1 MQIAFI
7 PYDIGCEND
16 DFSQAS
22 HPCVKVCQS
31 LVRALARSRVHTAG
45 ARVGRVLH
53 ESVCVCVRQSR
64 LLERPVGRSLRP
76 PQTREKYTRQSYALT
91 SSFPIS
97 NAVQQH
103 VRVAQ
108 GEECHFRERFK
119 ATIWRMRRRSQSAQR
134 RRRKS
139 VMKMR
144 RRSGDPSSPS
154 FIFRRRVLKRAVS
167 T

>member
-1 MQIAFI
+1 M
-7 PYDIGCEND
+7 CK
-16 DFSQAS
+16 SVS
-22 HPCVKVCQS
+22 KS
-31 LVRALARSRVHTAG
+31 RARARSMQSAHGRRTCRTRA
-45 ARVGRVLH
+45 AR
-53 ESVCVCVRQSR
+53 VCVCVRQSR